1 MSETDN
7 LEKKAEAYRQF
18 LKHEKENKG
27 KRHDLEVIEQ
37 ATKELNGFDK
47 YLQLERG
54 EGEVTAIENLSQP
67 DLLNLLKATEVKL
80 SEVNISIQS
89 FYRSQKQKAP
99 KLVDLSPSQVE
110 DLMKNWRILVD
121 QKKKIERL
129 LKNLSHA
136 NK

>member
-1 MSETDN
+1 
-7 LEKKAEAYRQF
+7 